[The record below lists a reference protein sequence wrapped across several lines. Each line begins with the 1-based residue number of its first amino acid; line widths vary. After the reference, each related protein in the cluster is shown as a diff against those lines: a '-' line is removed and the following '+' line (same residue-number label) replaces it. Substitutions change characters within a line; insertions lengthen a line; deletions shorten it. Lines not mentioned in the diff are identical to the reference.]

1 MTGHYI
7 LLAAAST
14 AADAVEA
21 AERDLTELS
30 QIKPGMIKQMLEGL
44 GPSLMSL
51 GWKLFIALI
60 LFLAGRKLIRFVQ
73 RMMSASFERT
83 GVEIGVSKFLRSLT
97 EFSLYALLVF
107 IILGQLG
114 VNTTS
119 ILAVLGTAS
128 LALSLSLL
136 TESFQFCRRR
146 ADSDDEALQSRR
158 LYCLHPWGR
167 HGFDD
172 WTRLYYSG
180 DR

>member
-60 LFLAGRKLIRFVQ
+60 LFLAGRKLIRFV
-73 RMMSASFERT
+73 
-83 GVEIGVSKFLRSLT
+83 
-97 EFSLYALLVF
+97 
-107 IILGQLG
+107 
-114 VNTTS
+114 
-119 ILAVLGTAS
+119 
-128 LALSLSLL
+128 
-136 TESFQFCRRR
+136 
-146 ADSDDEALQSRR
+146 
-158 LYCLHPWGR
+158 
-167 HGFDD
+167 
-172 WTRLYYSG
+172 
-180 DR
+180 

>member
-73 RMMSASFERT
+73 RMMSASFEPT
-83 GVEIGVSKFLRSLT
+83 GDHHLRQPRETGRGGWGEDAAPHERKPLRSDR
-97 EFSLYALLVF
+97 
-107 IILGQLG
+107 LG
-114 VNTTS
+114 
-119 ILAVLGTAS
+119 AGT
-128 LALSLSLL
+128 L
-136 TESFQFCRRR
+136 E
-146 ADSDDEALQSRR
+146 DPGE
-158 LYCLHPWGR
+158 
-167 HGFDD
+167 
-172 WTRLYYSG
+172 
-180 DR
+180 